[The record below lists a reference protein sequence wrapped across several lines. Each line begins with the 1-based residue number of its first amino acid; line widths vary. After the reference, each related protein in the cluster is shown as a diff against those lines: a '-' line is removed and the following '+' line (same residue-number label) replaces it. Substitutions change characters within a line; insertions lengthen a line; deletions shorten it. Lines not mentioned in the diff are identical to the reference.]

1 MLTLRVNDETENVPR
16 EIYLRAL
23 SVNSFD
29 SQKSIFVLNLTE
41 VRCFPFLIL
50 LILSTIVSFRVQ
62 SPEND
67 RNKISYWIETLKLS
81 VRLSYDTNALFH
93 LNN

>member
-1 MLTLRVNDETENVPR
+1 MGSVLHVMLILRVNDETENVPR
-16 EIYLRAL
+16 EIYLPAL

-50 LILSTIVSFRVQ
+50 LILSTIISFRVQ
-62 SPEND
+62 SPKRSEQNQLLN
-67 RNKISYWIETLKLS
+67 RNFKTECTS
-81 VRLSYDTNALFH
+81 AL
-93 LNN
+93 

>member
-29 SQKSIFVLNLTE
+29 SQKSIFLLNLTE

-50 LILSTIVSFRVQ
+50 LILSTIISFRVQ

-67 RNKISYWIETLKLS
+67 RNKISYIE
-81 VRLSYDTNALFH
+81 
-93 LNN
+93 